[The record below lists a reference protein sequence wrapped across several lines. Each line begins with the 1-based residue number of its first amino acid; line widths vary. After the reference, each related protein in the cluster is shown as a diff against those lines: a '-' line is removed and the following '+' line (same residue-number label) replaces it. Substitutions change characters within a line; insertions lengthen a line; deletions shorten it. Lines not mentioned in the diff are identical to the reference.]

1 MRGFTAFCDE
11 YDITH
16 IAKRALPFYAFHK
29 ERMENIISIEMTKI
43 ALARMSGRKNAILDI
58 HLLGLDEVRASVAF
72 CDDSWYYGFGTG
84 HKFAVPNKC
93 IKIDEKEMCE
103 LSAVEIITREMR
115 EFAFNHIKR
124 KPYILLKPSVLKA
137 IKIC

>member
-1 MRGFTAFCDE
+1 MNFTAFCDR
-11 YDITH
+11 YNITH
-16 IAKRALPFYAFHK
+16 ISKRKIPLHLFNISADEFELSK
-29 ERMENIISIEMTKI
+29 EMLEIVN
-43 ALARMSGRKNAILDI
+43 ARLLKKNAILDI
-58 HLLGLDEVRASVAF
+58 HLLGLDEVRASITYAIG
-72 CDDSWYYGFGTG
+72 SWYYGFGIG
-84 HKFAVPNKC
+84 HKFVVPNKC

>member
-1 MRGFTAFCDE
+1 MNFISFCDK
-11 YDITH
+11 YSITH
-16 IAKRALPFYAFHK
+16 IHKRAVPLHLFNISADEFELSK
-29 ERMENIISIEMTKI
+29 EMLEIVNARLSGTKNI
-43 ALARMSGRKNAILDI
+43 ILDI
-58 HLLGLDEVRASVAF
+58 HLLGLDEVRASITYAIG
-72 CDDSWYYGFGTG
+72 SWYYGFGIG